1 MLVLVLWLDYVDVC
15 GGGVLDYVVTGFGYS
30 VIGRG
35 GEGRGKDGGKG
46 SRPSVSGDLV

>member
-35 GEGRGKDGGKG
+35 GKGKG
-46 SRPSVSGDLV
+46 WGERIEAKCVG